1 VTVTVTEQQTR
12 GGRALFER
20 LRARLAGVFHALYS
34 PADRPE
40 GCAMSII
47 NSTASNADKSTASTT
62 STLTQRLT
70 AAICASIL
78 GACLVYF
85 AGFSHI
91 EAVHNAAHDTRHS
104 SAFPCH

>member
-1 VTVTVTEQQTR
+1 
-12 GGRALFER
+12 
-20 LRARLAGVFHALYS
+20 
-34 PADRPE
+34 
-40 GCAMSII
+40 MSII
-47 NSTASNADKSTASTT
+47 TSTGSSSTASSTT
-62 STLTQRLT
+62 TLTQRLT
-70 AAICASIL
+70 AAVCASIL

>member
-1 VTVTVTEQQTR
+1 
-12 GGRALFER
+12 
-20 LRARLAGVFHALYS
+20 
-34 PADRPE
+34 
-40 GCAMSII
+40 MSII
-47 NSTASNADKSTASTT
+47 SSTDPSSTDKSSASTT
-62 STLTQRLT
+62 PATLAQRLT
-70 AAICASIL
+70 VAVCASIL

>member
-1 VTVTVTEQQTR
+1 
-12 GGRALFER
+12 
-20 LRARLAGVFHALYS
+20 
-34 PADRPE
+34 
-40 GCAMSII
+40 MSII
-47 NSTASNADKSTASTT
+47 TSTRHTDASITT
-62 STLTQRLT
+62 STLSQRLVV
-70 AAICASIL
+70 AIGASIL